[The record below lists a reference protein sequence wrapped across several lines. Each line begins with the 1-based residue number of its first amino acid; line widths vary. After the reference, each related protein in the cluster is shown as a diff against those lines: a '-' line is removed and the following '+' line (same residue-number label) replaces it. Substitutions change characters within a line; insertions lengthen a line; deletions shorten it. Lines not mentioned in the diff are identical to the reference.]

1 MLPILALDS
10 AGQTC
15 SVALAYQDSAGA
27 EKQAERQLGSTR
39 NFETQLVPLVQEV
52 CTEAKL
58 QPQDLSA
65 VVITLGPGS
74 YTGQRLALCFASGLR
89 VALGIRSLGFTST
102 LLAARTAQ
110 RLLVERGVKHGQI
123 AVLLDSRRAE
133 PFAQCFSFQGM
144 GQDIEQGT
152 EQDTKQGTEQDTKQ
166 GTEQDT
172 KQGTEQDTEQGTGQG
187 MKQNTGQGMKQNTE
201 QNTKGLEATGEIVSL
216 AQENLAAW
224 LQEAESTAAQTTT
237 GESLFVCGDALSDD
251 KLAALVAQAVPKA
264 EILSAIGRGR
274 VAELVELAREAM
286 GQPTDEPDKPLQA
299 AYVREPDISA
309 PRRSFLEGV

>member
-52 CTEAKL
+52 CTAAKL

-133 PFAQCFSFQGM
+133 PFAQCFSFQGT
-144 GQDIEQGT
+144 GQN
-152 EQDTKQGTEQDTKQ
+152 
-166 GTEQDT
+166 
-172 KQGTEQDTEQGTGQG
+172 TEQGTGQG
-187 MKQNTGQGMKQNTE
+187 TE
-201 QNTKGLEATGEIVSL
+201 QGTEQGAKGLEATGEIVSL
-216 AQENLAAW
+216 AQEDLAAW

-286 GQPTDEPDKPLQA
+286 GQATDEPDKPLQA

>member
-52 CTEAKL
+52 CTTAKL

-133 PFAQCFSFQGM
+133 PFAQCFSFQETEQGM
-144 GQDIEQGT
+144 GQGTEQGT
-152 EQDTKQGTEQDTKQ
+152 EQEA
-166 GTEQDT
+166 
-172 KQGTEQDTEQGTGQG
+172 
-187 MKQNTGQGMKQNTE
+187 
-201 QNTKGLEATGEIVSL
+201 KGLEATGEIVSL
-216 AQENLAAW
+216 AQEDLAAW

-286 GQPTDEPDKPLQA
+286 GQATDEPDKPLQA

>member
-52 CTEAKL
+52 CTAAKL

-144 GQDIEQGT
+144 EQDTEQGMGQGT
-152 EQDTKQGTEQDTKQ
+152 EQDTKQGNGARYGSRYRARDEARGEGVRGNGRNRIA
-166 GTEQDT
+166 GTRR
-172 KQGTEQDTEQGTGQG
+172 
-187 MKQNTGQGMKQNTE
+187 
-201 QNTKGLEATGEIVSL
+201 S
-216 AQENLAAW
+216 
-224 LQEAESTAAQTTT
+224 
-237 GESLFVCGDALSDD
+237 CR
-251 KLAALVAQAVPKA
+251 LVA
-264 EILSAIGRGR
+264 
-274 VAELVELAREAM
+274 
-286 GQPTDEPDKPLQA
+286 
-299 AYVREPDISA
+299 
-309 PRRSFLEGV
+309 RS